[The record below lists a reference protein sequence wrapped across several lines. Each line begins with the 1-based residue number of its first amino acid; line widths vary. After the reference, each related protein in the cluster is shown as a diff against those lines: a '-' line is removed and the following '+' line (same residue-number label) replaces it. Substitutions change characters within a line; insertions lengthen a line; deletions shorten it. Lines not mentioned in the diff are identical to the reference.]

1 MLRFV
6 FVLAVERPVVAPVVA
21 RPAVVLEVARPA
33 VVLEEARPA
42 DALVVVRPVVWVL
55 ALAVVWLWLTE
66 PLVAGPERFT
76 DAEVRA
82 EDPE

>member
-1 MLRFV
+1 MVRP
-6 FVLAVERPVVAPVVA
+6 AVVPVVA
-21 RPAVVLEVARPA
+21 RPAVEPVVVRP
-33 VVLEEARPA
+33 VVV
-42 DALVVVRPVVWVL
+42 LVVVRPVVWVL
-55 ALAVVWLWLTE
+55 ALVVVWLWLTE